1 MGYRLALGSLFVCVA
16 LAATG
21 PAVERARA
29 QSAPRV
35 RKACDFLIKSDAE
48 ALLGTSVQDRSQG
61 FDCFFVQTGWTNKP
75 PMNKAIRFGL
85 SDAASSQPD
94 AVIETRRNA
103 EQYLPPGG
111 AIRDI
116 SGFADA
122 AYWLWIPGFGGT
134 LTAFQGGKVIVS
146 VNITGLPE
154 EEALRKAEALASKPL
169 GGSGPTGYAYSGVV
183 PQLRASASAPVSPTP
198 RTFCSSDP
206 NQPVVYVSVEFDSH
220 VATFGPDEAI
230 ELALVGD
237 DFEVFLEDTYQ
248 YQSAD
253 ADADCLH
260 GFGMP
265 ETRADW
271 EAKEKRAGKRIV
283 ETTWAPPPDSNQR

>member
-1 MGYRLALGSLFVCVA
+1 MNLHAAICWLAICLA

-21 PAVERARA
+21 PAVEHVQA
-29 QSAPRV
+29 QSAPGT
-35 RKACDFLIKSDAE
+35 RKACDFLSKADAE

-61 FDCFFVQTGWTNKP
+61 LDCFFVQTGWTNKP

-85 SDAASSQPD
+85 SDAASPQPD
-94 AVIETRRNA
+94 AVIDVRRNA

-111 AIRDI
+111 AIREI
-116 SGFADA
+116 SDFADA

-154 EEALRKAEALASKPL
+154 QEALRKAETLASKPL
-169 GGSGPTGYAYSGVV
+169 GGSGPTGYAYRGPA
-183 PQLRASASAPVSPTP
+183 PQLRASAGAPASPTV

-206 NQPVVYVSVEFDSH
+206 NQAVVYVSAEFGRQLTAS
-220 VATFGPDEAI
+220 VAEETIA
-230 ELALVGD
+230 LALVGD
-237 DFEVFLEDTYQ
+237 DFQIFLEDTYH
-248 YQSAD
+248 YRSD
-253 ADADCLH
+253 SDADCFH

-265 ETRADW
+265 ESRADW
-271 EAKEKRAGKRIV
+271 EVKERRAGKRIV
-283 ETTWAPPPDSNQR
+283 ETTWTPPPDSNQ